1 MIQKTHIFFQII
13 LAVLFFSCNNSE
25 EKNSILVD
33 DTGEKVVKNIS
44 ADEDLLAKNWL
55 PGYWRNEN
63 DNPRLQTHEIWWVN
77 DEGILEGKEFYVKLY
92 YDTTKSTQHFIMPN
106 DKGEYE
112 HVILTKNDEKT
123 VFKLTA
129 QANDSLKFENPA
141 HKWPQTIVYKKIT
154 ADSMVI
160 TLDGFVF
167 ESQRT
172 LDFKMSRYNP
182 NEPSKYQRP
191 EKN

>member
-1 MIQKTHIFFQII
+1 MKNKASIYVVIV
-13 LAVLFFSCNNSE
+13 LVLFIASVKLYTIYQSKQIESE
-25 EKNSILVD
+25 EEVQTFDSKILKD
-33 DTGEKVVKNIS
+33 CS
-44 ADEDLLAKNWL
+44 WL
-55 PGYWRNEN
+55 IGFWSNES
-63 DNPRLQTHEIWWVN
+63 DNPRLQSHEIWWIN
-77 DEGILEGKEFYVKLY
+77 EEGNLEGKEFYVKLY

-112 HVILTKNDEKT
+112 HIVITQEDEKAI
-123 VFKLTA
+123 FKLTA
-129 QANDSLKFENPA
+129 QAQDSMKFENPA

-154 ADSMVI
+154 TDSMVI

-167 ESQRT
+167 ENQRT

-182 NEPSKYQRP
+182 NESSKYKRP